1 MAPPGGS
8 SLTDPTVQISRSGF
22 LKRDSLFKSRAADP
36 RLQQRVSAAEG
47 IVFRP
52 RQPRPAGSAI
62 EPLAPEFAGAPI
74 ELPETLGVRGSP
86 VVLIV
91 APELGIEGFLLLAHR
106 CMSVLL
112 APCTCTVNFPRR
124 LRAQMCVNPRKSKVL
139 GFFPC
144 RRPDRSQSSSVSLT
158 LSTQLHSVPDRF
170 RPTLERQDE
179 CCRDVGTRET
189 LAQRFCPLRF
199 SPASPTLACLTH
211 WLY

>member
-36 RLQQRVSAAEG
+36 RLQQRVSAEEG

-62 EPLAPEFAGAPI
+62 EPLVPEFAGAPI
-74 ELPETLGVRGSP
+74 ELPETLRVRGSP
-86 VVLIV
+86 VVLVV

-112 APCTCTVNFPRR
+112 APCGDRR
-124 LRAQMCVNPRKSKVL
+124 EAPAEPLAHRSHLHGELPSTAARANVRQPEKVEGAGL
-139 GFFPC
+139 LLP
-144 RRPDRSQSSSVSLT
+144 L
-158 LSTQLHSVPDRF
+158 
-170 RPTLERQDE
+170 
-179 CCRDVGTRET
+179 
-189 LAQRFCPLRF
+189 PLRTF
-199 SPASPTLACLTH
+199 LCVAPKFHQPCLLRVKRQTVFREP
-211 WLY
+211 LR